1 MRYFLLTFLC
11 ELPFFDRINSAYDL
25 TPDLYCPIL
34 PGQFKHKVMTKLLC
48 NTSNGVNW
56 SSSGQAIFSNFNFEI
71 PQFAAP

>member
-34 PGQFKHKVMTKLLC
+34 PGKFKHKITRKYPLRGYIL
-48 NTSNGVNW
+48 GVLTHTTTLDRLW
-56 SSSGQAIFSNFNFEI
+56 GGDETLK
-71 PQFAAP
+71 

>member
-34 PGQFKHKVMTKLLC
+34 PGQFKHKIMTKLLC
-48 NTSNGVNW
+48 NTCGNKQRSKLGFQ
-56 SSSGQAIFSNFNFEI
+56 GASNFF
-71 PQFAAP
+71 